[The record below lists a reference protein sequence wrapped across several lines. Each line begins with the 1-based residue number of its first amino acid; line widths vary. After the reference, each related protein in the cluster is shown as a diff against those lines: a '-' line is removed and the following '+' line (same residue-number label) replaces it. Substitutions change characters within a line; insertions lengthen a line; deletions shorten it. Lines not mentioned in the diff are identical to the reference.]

1 MTGHEVRRHSRWA
14 RRGVAAALMGAALLA
29 GACSSNGSG
38 DGAGGSSSGGA
49 TSTVTES
56 RTHTQTHTQTATQTA
71 TTTTRDGKG
80 SGEVASDQAKTDTDK
95 PGATMMGEASL
106 DDRTQHPAAGS
117 NVRPVAVRV
126 GHHDGFDRVVIE
138 LEGSGPAGWYTRLG
152 TTAAHQASGH
162 PIDVAGQYALDLG
175 VEMTPIDL
183 EEAARQDGRT
193 VLKPGVHPGTTTGDG
208 EPRDA
213 VVTEVNY
220 AGQFEAR
227 SQFVIGLTRKVPY
240 SVTYLDG
247 PPRIVVDFKAR

>member
-1 MTGHEVRRHSRWA
+1 MTGHEVSGHSRWA
-14 RRGVAAALMGAALLA
+14 RRGAAAVLMGAALLA
-29 GACSSNGSG
+29 GACSS
-38 DGAGGSSSGGA
+38 DGAGGDSSDGA

-56 RTHTQTHTQTATQTA
+56 RTHTQTHTQTATHTA
-71 TTTTRDGKG
+71 TTAARDGEG
-80 SGEVASDQAKTDTDK
+80 SGEVASETDK
-95 PGATMMGEASL
+95 PGATMMGEVSL
-106 DDRTQHPAAGS
+106 DDRTQPPAAGS
-117 NVRPVAVRV
+117 HLRLVAVRV

-138 LEGSGPAGWYTRLG
+138 LEGTGPAGWYTRLG
-152 TTAAHQASGH
+152 KTAAHQASGH
-162 PIDVAGQYALDLG
+162 PINVAGQYALDLG

-183 EEAARQDGRT
+183 EEAARQDGRM
-193 VLKPGVHPGTTTGDG
+193 VLKPGVHPGTVAGDG
-208 EPRDA
+208 EPQDT